1 MLGRMPEK
9 LGRRYRLL
17 LRAYPRGRRRAELLD
32 TLLDAAPA
40 GRARPTLRES
50 VNLVR
55 HGLRARLG
63 RPRST
68 AVVVVALLVAVAGGY
83 LGAVAGSL
91 IGWQFAPPLPSG
103 ARADHLK
110 ATAFPGLHVWGGG
123 DAELF
128 QPHDDGEGIRY
139 GSAPYWVK
147 HTDATRDV
155 ATYSAGVR
163 DRLSAAGWHIHDY
176 AVAAPESLI
185 DGGEERRA
193 SFWATHDG
201 LVLHFQD
208 YHWTQRP
215 SYDSDGAAA
224 FDLWRAE
231 PPWVPG
237 VTWAGA
243 LAGAVIAWFA
253 AGWVSRRLEP
263 VPGSGPLLVIG
274 TAFALLL
281 LLLSTMRSVR
291 DVPNDPWWSGFV
303 FLGTLPVLMAGIIA
317 LCMLGFAAA
326 QPLPPDQ
333 PPGPVRRTVRRL
345 RSPLL
350 RLLALGR
357 RRPRHTAVTAGLVAV
372 TALGMAVALRP
383 GGPVAGPCRPSGP
396 PAAGAPS
403 DTNVKIFVAPTST
416 ADERNYISAAIFRS
430 RAGSLGEFVWD
441 PDSPEYRATYCDGA
455 RVPDEAVA
463 GLPYFF
469 DVELANAATYPAL
482 LEEVEGLPGVVA
494 VQHAAPYDD

>member
-1 MLGRMPEK
+1 MLGRMSER

-17 LRAYPRGRRRAELLD
+17 LRVYPRGRRRAELLD
-32 TLLDAAPA
+32 TLLESAPA
-40 GRARPTLRES
+40 GRRRPTVREG
-50 VNLVR
+50 VDLVR

-68 AVVVVALLVAVAGGY
+68 AVVVFALLVAVAGGY
-83 LGAVAGSL
+83 LGAFAAAR
-91 IGWQFAPPLPSG
+91 IGWEFAPALPTG
-103 ARADHLK
+103 ARADQLK

-128 QPHDDGEGIRY
+128 VPQDDGEGIRY
-139 GSAPYWVK
+139 GSAGYWVK

-155 ATYSAGVR
+155 AAYSAGAR
-163 DRLSAAGWHIHDY
+163 DRLAVAGWRVRDY
-176 AVAAPESLI
+176 AVADPESLI

-201 LVLHFQD
+201 LVLHFTD
-208 YHWTQRP
+208 HYWTQRP

-231 PPWVPG
+231 PPWLPA

-263 VPGSGPLLVIG
+263 VPGSGPLLG
-274 TAFALLL
+274 AGATFALILL
-281 LLLSTMRSVR
+281 LPSTLRPGS
-291 DVPNDPWWSGFV
+291 DVPNDPWWSGFLY
-303 FLGTLPVLMAGIIA
+303 FGAGPALMSGVLAV
-317 LCMLGFAAA
+317 CMLGSAVA
-326 QPLPPDQ
+326 QPLPADQ
-333 PPGPVRRTVRRL
+333 PPGPLRGTLRRL

-357 RRPRHTAVTAGLVAV
+357 RRPRRAAVLAGLAAVAAIGG
-372 TALGMAVALRP
+372 TPALRP
-383 GGPVAGPCRPSGP
+383 GGPAAAPCHPTGP
-396 PAAGAPS
+396 PAASATS
-403 DTNVKIFVAPTST
+403 RTNVKIFVATTST
-416 ADERNYISAAIFRS
+416 AEERNYISAAIFRS

-441 PDSPEYRATYCDGA
+441 PGSPEYRATYCGGA

-482 LEEVEGLPGVVA
+482 LEEVDGLPGVVA